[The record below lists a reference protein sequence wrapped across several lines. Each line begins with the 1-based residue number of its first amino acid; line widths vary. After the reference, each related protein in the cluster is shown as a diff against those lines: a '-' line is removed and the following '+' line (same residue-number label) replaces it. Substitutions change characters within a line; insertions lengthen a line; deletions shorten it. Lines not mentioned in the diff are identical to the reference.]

1 MAKIAVKTL
10 SECKKIPYNIVV
22 EGICKVFV
30 IYLPIAKITVN
41 IFYLIIVGIVGG
53 FVPGVFG
60 VGGGFLTVPLM
71 LFVGIKSPIAIFSA
85 NTQIIYSSI
94 TAVMNSLRSTQK
106 NIDLQIGS
114 ILSCGLFIGF
124 LLGEKFMNFMIQLG
138 YMDIFIPFLYIII
151 LGSIGSFMFWESV
164 KSLYKKYTKVPIQK
178 KHGKLDDLLKKLP
191 LKIHNQIIK
200 DNYSILIPFIA
211 AICGGIL
218 MTAGMSTGF
227 IVYPILIYVLRL
239 PALYIMNT
247 NLFSSLFT
255 LCYLVGYGILKSERF
270 DLLLSIVLI
279 FSSIVGNV
287 LGVKIS
293 KKIQPEELRVGL
305 SCLMLIIVI
314 KFIISLIKEPANLFT
329 IG

>member
-1 MAKIAVKTL
+1 M
-10 SECKKIPYNIVV
+10 
-22 EGICKVFV
+22 
-30 IYLPIAKITVN
+30 
-41 IFYLIIVGIVGG
+41 GG

-71 LFVGIKSPIAIFSA
+71 LFAGIKSPIAIFSA

-114 ILSCGLFIGF
+114 ILSCGLFCGF
-124 LLGEKFMNFMIQLG
+124 LLGEKFMNFMMHLG

-151 LGSIGSFMFWESV
+151 LGAIGGFMFLESM
-164 KSLYKKYTKVPIQK
+164 KALYKKYTKVPIQNK
-178 KHGKLDDLLKKLP
+178 RNRLDDFLEKLP
-191 LKIHNQIIK
+191 LQIHNKNIK
-200 DNYSILIPFIA
+200 NAYSVLIPFFA
-211 AICGGIL
+211 AIFGGIL
-218 MTAGMSTGF
+218 MTVGMSTGF

-239 PALYIMNT
+239 PVLYIMNT

-255 LCYLVGYGILKSERF
+255 LCYLVCYGILKSERF

-305 SCLMLIIVI
+305 SCLMLIIVG
-314 KFIISLIKEPANLFT
+314 KFIFALVAGPANLFT